1 MKLSG
6 KDEKTDAAGTVW
18 PTPLKEQNQDH
29 IAIQEES
36 RDIPRIEAN
45 NVVFCSKQGLIRLTI
60 TFYGVDTRTPRTAC
74 KAERLRHGIV
84 VEGG

>member
-29 IAIQEES
+29 IAIREES

-60 TFYGVDTRTPRTAC
+60 TFYGIDTRTSRTAC
-74 KAERLRHGIV
+74 EVGRLRHEMM